1 MDKEN
6 KLTNES
12 KSNSLVNKNKIYKKE
27 IELNSEKNENEIINN
42 TLSENNSN
50 QKNKDEIKLK

>member
-42 TLSENNSN
+42 TLSENM
-50 QKNKDEIKLK
+50 K